1 MWTFEK
7 NVDEMFLTNADEKL
21 AKFWILR
28 QLLSGNKSAGLSP
41 TTMKDAQSQVSE
53 FVEIVHKES
62 HTKLKGENNY
72 FALVIYYTEGSL
84 TLEVKNSWLNYG
96 KWVRSTNDFTE
107 IRSPNGLTMKAWGE
121 YHITASG
128 RNWSPTG
135 TEGSFDIYTSDGQ
148 KVVYVYWDVSY
159 GGTAEWKKTAHDSR
173 FKVTARR
180 IGESRLDVTMVI
192 KYIGTEATE
201 EAIA

>member
-1 MWTFEK
+1 MGKLGALVVFSSFLFFFSFFALSLARELPRLPTHLCK
-7 NVDEMFLTNADEKL
+7 NGTEE
-21 AKFWILR
+21 
-28 QLLSGNKSAGLSP
+28 
-41 TTMKDAQSQVSE
+41 
-53 FVEIVHKES
+53 
-62 HTKLKGENNY
+62 HTRLKGENNY
-72 FALVIYYTEGSL
+72 FALVIYYTEGPL

-128 RNWSPTG
+128 RSWSPTG
-135 TEGSFDIYTSDGQ
+135 TKGSFDIYASDGQ

-159 GGTAEWKKTAHDSR
+159 GGTVEWKKTAHDSR
-173 FKVTARR
+173 FKVTASR

-192 KYIGTEATE
+192 KYIRSYCLKVCV
-201 EAIA
+201 